1 MRVVAALFEVS
12 SRRERRSTNF
22 FWRFALLCFVLL
34 GSARVLATVQQVADI
49 ALASS
54 GPGGA
59 SGGSGTVL
67 GAIACSC
74 LRLVDGGLRRAGPCE
89 IPASSPPQ
97 SSL

>member
-1 MRVVAALFEVS
+1 MRVVRGLEPSREALDEFLLALC
-12 SRRERRSTNF
+12 
-22 FWRFALLCFVLL
+22 FALLCFVLL

-74 LRLVDGGLRRAGPCE
+74 LRVVDGGLRRAGPCE